1 MKKIIFTIMA
11 LFLISGLAFAE
22 DYVTLKTE
30 NYNVNIESPL
40 SMNLLSDYKVNPES
54 IKIRTNENV
63 SIIGGQSLISRYDFT
78 NKLDYSVVGRYEL
91 DTGIT
96 DKEQLKKIGVYVAD
110 ALPEID
116 CVSKS
121 GEILVYNGKRISIIN
136 NEEEADK
143 EQLYLCYILKTTG
156 YTFESGKL
164 ILDMELEP
172 KSNEKYILFVTTPTL
187 SLENSNLQFQ
197 DSIKIKETQE
207 LQEIPVTTANTE
219 NSEDLKDIDSYNKQ
233 ITYTKANSNYN
244 TVDVVTGEKTTS
256 TADKTQENLSEK
268 SSSLKSKATA
278 LLTFTPKN
286 LMIIGAGIL
295 AVIVLALIM
304 YSRKKKDLS
313 DMH

>member
-1 MKKIIFTIMA
+1 MKKIILTIMA
-11 LFLISGLAFAE
+11 LFLISGLVFAE
-22 DYVTLKTE
+22 DYVTLKTD
-30 NYNVNIESPL
+30 NYNVTVESPL
-40 SMNLLSDYKVNPES
+40 AMNLLSDYKVNPES
-54 IKIRTNENV
+54 IKIRTNEEI
-63 SIIGGQSLISRYDFT
+63 SIIGGQSIISRYDFT

-121 GEILVYNGKRISIIN
+121 GEILVYNGKRISITN
-136 NEEEADK
+136 NEDETTKD
-143 EQLYLCYILKTTG
+143 QLYLCYILKTTG

-187 SLENSNLQFQ
+187 ALENSNLKFT

-207 LQEIPVTTANTE
+207 LQEIPVTTATKE
-219 NSEDLKDIDSYNKQ
+219 NSEDLKDLDSFNKQ
-233 ITYTKANSNYN
+233 VTYTKANSNYN
-244 TVDVVTGEKTTS
+244 TRDVVTGEKTTNI
-256 TADKTQENLSEK
+256 TDKENLSEK
-268 SSSLKSKATA
+268 TSSIKSKATA
-278 LLTFTPKN
+278 LLTLSPRN

-295 AVIVLALIM
+295 AIIVLALIL

-313 DMH
+313 DVK

>member
-1 MKKIIFTIMA
+1 MKKIILTIMA
-11 LFLISGLAFAE
+11 LFLISGLVFAE
-22 DYVTLKTE
+22 DYVTLKTD
-30 NYNVNIESPL
+30 NYNVTVESPL
-40 SMNLLSDYKVNPES
+40 AMNLLSDYKVNPES
-54 IKIRTNENV
+54 IKIRTNEEI
-63 SIIGGQSLISRYDFT
+63 SIIGGQSIISRYDFT

-121 GEILVYNGKRISIIN
+121 GEILVYNGKRISITN
-136 NEEEADK
+136 NEDETTKD
-143 EQLYLCYILKTTG
+143 QLYLCYILKTTG

-187 SLENSNLQFQ
+187 ALENSNLKFT

-207 LQEIPVTTANTE
+207 LQEIPVTTATKE
-219 NSEDLKDIDSYNKQ
+219 NSEDLKDLDSFNKQ
-233 ITYTKANSNYN
+233 VTYTKANSNYN
-244 TVDVVTGEKTTS
+244 TRDVVTGEKTTNI
-256 TADKTQENLSEK
+256 TDKENLSEK
-268 SSSLKSKATA
+268 TSSIKSKATA
-278 LLTFTPKN
+278 LLTLSPRN

-295 AVIVLALIM
+295 AIVVLALIL

-313 DMH
+313 DVK